1 VNVQPSFWLLLRR
14 VPHRIAGYISKRC
27 PDRHVG
33 KLHWIF
39 GPARSTKVQF
49 FRYFWVGGISTVVD
63 FAVFI
68 FCVRVLGIH
77 YLVAQFFAYCV
88 GFVTNY
94 ILSILWVF
102 QKTNQLVREITVV
115 FIITMFGLLWTEL
128 LLYLFVDTFFLGE
141 VKAKAIA
148 TIIVL
153 FWNFGA
159 RRLIVYRNPAQA

>member
-1 VNVQPSFWLLLRR
+1 MRR
-14 VPHRIAGYISKRC
+14 FR
-27 PDRHVG
+27 
-33 KLHWIF
+33 HWIF
-39 GPARSTKVQF
+39 GPARSTRVQF

-63 FAVFI
+63 FAVFM
-68 FCVRVLGIH
+68 FCVRFLGIH
-77 YLVAQFFAYCV
+77 YLVAQFFAYCT

-94 ILSILWVF
+94 VLSILWVF

-128 LLYLFVDTFFLGE
+128 LLYLFIDGFHWTE
-141 VKAKAIA
+141 MTAKVCA

-159 RRLIVYRNPAQA
+159 RRLIVYRNPVQA